1 MAAAAESPAS
11 FFGAGITICTLLL
24 SECFAE
30 EVLPFL
36 AAIALDELLDL
47 PLPMIANISSREVD
61 GCSRRLKL
69 NGRKTWL
76 LWLSNSF
83 GIGMIDW
90 MLDGWC

>member
-24 SECFAE
+24 SECFAD

-47 PLPMIANISSREVD
+47 PLPMIANIYSREVD
-61 GCSRRLKL
+61 GCEPK
-69 NGRKTWL
+69 
-76 LWLSNSF
+76 
-83 GIGMIDW
+83 IE
-90 MLDGWC
+90 